1 MKQELFKHETVNQ
14 YDTITTKKLWAM
26 YPDLMLNRF
35 CLCFGIRNA
44 GEELTI
50 IQRLQKIRTIDGVI
64 DPRLSTT

>member
-14 YDTITTKKLWAM
+14 YDTITTKRLWTK
-26 YPDLMLNRF
+26 YPDLMLTRF

-50 IQRLQKIRTIDGVI
+50 KQRLQKIKTIDGVI
-64 DPRLSTT
+64 NPILNIT